1 MKVLNISASN
11 MVHAKKEST
20 SLEVCQ
26 IIEKIIKTKLTG
38 NDMQMENVRLVD
50 ASLSPCTGCGKC
62 FMMNKCCSDDC
73 FNNIYSRIA
82 QSDVLFIVS
91 PHYAPIPAKL
101 CMLLEKME
109 QISFLNR
116 FHNINYR
123 PIVYKIPVGIIAHG
137 GGSDDAALHSY
148 KDMVLDTIAN
158 ALQTIMMDVV
168 GLNEE
173 WPTGIAFPVKEVLQ
187 DEDEMF
193 PVQLYDWADVENRV
207 TPLVLNV
214 IKKASGNIK
223 KPQTLAS
230 LN

>member
-1 MKVLNISASN
+1 MRVLNISASN

-38 NDMQMENVRLVD
+38 NDIQIENVRLVD
-50 ASLSPCTGCGKC
+50 AGLSPCTGCGKC
-62 FMMNKCCSDDC
+62 FMMNKCATDDC

-82 QSDVLFIVS
+82 QSDALFIVS
-91 PHYAPIPAKL
+91 PHYAPVPAKL

-116 FHNINYR
+116 FHDINYR
-123 PIVYKIPVGIIAHG
+123 PIVCKKPVGIIAHG
-137 GGSDDAALHSY
+137 GGSDDAALRSY

-168 GLNEE
+168 GLNDE

-187 DEDEMF
+187 GEDEIF
-193 PVQLYDWADVENRV
+193 PLQLYDWADVENRV

-214 IKKASGNIK
+214 IEKAFENIK
-223 KPQTLAS
+223 CPQILTS

>member
-1 MKVLNISASN
+1 MKVLSISASN
-11 MVHAKKEST
+11 MVHARKEST

-26 IIEKIIKTKLTG
+26 IIERIIKTKLTG
-38 NDMQMENVRLVD
+38 NDIQMENIRLVD

-82 QSDVLFIVS
+82 QSDALFIVS

-116 FHNINYR
+116 FYNINYR
-123 PIVYKIPVGIIAHG
+123 PIVYRIPVGIIAHG
-137 GGSDDAALHSY
+137 GGSDDLTLRSY
-148 KDMVLDTIAN
+148 KAMVLDTIAN
-158 ALQTIMMDVV
+158 ALRTAMMDVV
-168 GLNEE
+168 GPNEE

-187 DEDEMF
+187 DEDEIF
-193 PVQLYDWADVENRV
+193 PVQLYDWDNVEDRV
-207 TPLVLNV
+207 TPLVISV
-214 IKKASGNIK
+214 MRKAFDNIK
-223 KPQTLAS
+223 SPRVLAS